1 MAKFKN
7 LRQLISVQG
16 NGKIITKEFTVSSFL
31 RLHLSISKEIEI
43 HQSNEEKVVIEVD
56 KNLAD
61 HIEIT
66 NFGGYRDGRRCN
78 LIRLWQIQG
87 LNGIACSRQTRDDL
101 PVKMWWCRDQRKP
114 NQ

>member
-66 NFGGYRDGRRCN
+66 NFGKTLYIN
-78 LIRLWQIQG
+78 TET
-87 LNGIACSRQTRDDL
+87 GILKANIHG
-101 PVKMWWCRDQRKP
+101 V
-114 NQ
+114 